1 MAIKVKLNNT
11 YLCAEIK
18 ISMSKKLLF
27 ISLCFI
33 SFFGHTQD
41 SLFVDLSSPFAA
53 IRTHLYYLQ
62 EDHYDEHMASRP
74 FKLEGVSDEE
84 AIKHAIQLK
93 QAWDGEG
100 TYIDMELLPKE
111 PNFKDSVRNKYHY
124 VIDKHHPAIYL
135 ERKNGQWL
143 YSKSSLNGIEE
154 LHDEIFPF
162 GTDKLLQLLPK
173 IGTRKVMGL
182 YLYQYIGILI
192 LALISVLTH
201 KVFSILFEEIITR
214 LLMNAGYERLADHF
228 MMPVARPI
236 SLFVVILLLRIFLPV
251 LQLPPDTAHW
261 IMLALKALLPL
272 FGTIVFY
279 RLVDVLAMYL
289 EKLAKR
295 TESTLDDQLVPLLR
309 KTLKTFVVGIGTLFV
324 LQNLDIPIIPLLT
337 GLSIGGLAFALAAQ
351 DTIKNFFGS
360 LMIFIDRP
368 FQIGDWITT
377 GEIDGSVE
385 EVGFRS
391 SRIRTFRNSLM
402 YVPNS
407 KLADSVID
415 NHGMRQ
421 YRRFYTQI
429 AVTYD
434 TPPELINVFVE
445 GLKKIVENHP
455 DTRKDYYNVF
465 FNDMA
470 AFSLNIMFYIFFEVP
485 DWTAELKARHEVLIE
500 IMKLGNELGVNF
512 AFPTQTLHMENFPGK
527 ESLSP
532 KYDSPAELN
541 QRMTAFFENQK

>member
-1 MAIKVKLNNT
+1 MTKQ
-11 YLCAEIK
+11 
-18 ISMSKKLLF
+18 LLF

-41 SLFVDLSSPFAA
+41 SLFVDLSSPYGS
-53 IRTHLYYLQ
+53 IRTHLFYLQ
-62 EDHYDEHMASRP
+62 DEHYDEIKAAQP
-74 FKLEGVSDEE
+74 FIQSGVSEE
-84 AIKHAIQLK
+84 LAIKTAIQLK

-100 TYIDMELLPKE
+100 TYITMETIPKD
-111 PNFKDSVRNKYHY
+111 PNYRDSIRNRNQY
-124 VIDKHHPAIYL
+124 IINEHHPAIL
-135 ERKNGQWL
+135 LVKQNDQWI
-143 YSKSSLNGIEE
+143 YAKSSFAAIEDF
-154 LHDEIFPF
+154 HDEIFPF

-173 IGTRKVMGL
+173 IGTRKIMGL

-192 LALISVLTH
+192 LTLLSVLIH
-201 KVFSILFEEIITR
+201 KVFSVLFEEIITR
-214 LLMNAGYERLADHF
+214 LLMKAGYEKLADHF

-251 LQLPPDTAHW
+251 LQLPPDTSHW
-261 IMLALKALLPL
+261 VMLILKALLPL

-279 RLVDVLAMYL
+279 RLVDILSMYL
-289 EKLAKR
+289 EHLAKK

-309 KTLKTFVVGIGTLFV
+309 KTLKTFVVGVGTLFI
-324 LQNLDIPIIPLLT
+324 LENLDIPIIPLLT

-368 FQIGDWITT
+368 FQIGDWITS
-377 GEIDGSVE
+377 GDIDGSVE

-402 YVPNS
+402 YVPNG

-434 TPPELINVFVE
+434 TPPELINTFVE
-445 GLKKIVENHP
+445 GLRKIVETHP
-455 DTRKDYYNVF
+455 DTRKDYYNVY

-485 DWTAELKARHEVLIE
+485 DWGAELKARHEVLMQIL
-500 IMKLGNELGVNF
+500 KLGNELGVNF
-512 AFPTQTLHMENFPGK
+512 AFPTQTLHMENFPGQQ
-527 ESLSP
+527 SLSP
-532 KYDSPAELN
+532 SYTSQDEAN
-541 QRMTAFFENQK
+541 QKMAAFFENQK

>member
-1 MAIKVKLNNT
+1 MTKQ
-11 YLCAEIK
+11 
-18 ISMSKKLLF
+18 LLF
-27 ISLCFI
+27 ISLCL
-33 SFFGHTQD
+33 SAFFCQSQD
-41 SLFVDLSSPFAA
+41 SLYVDLSSPYGS
-53 IRTHLYYLQ
+53 IRTHLFYLQ
-62 EDHYDEHMASRP
+62 ESHYNEINAAQP
-74 FKLEGVSDEE
+74 FLHPGVSTEE
-84 AIKHAIQLK
+84 AIKKAIELK

-100 TYIDMELLPKE
+100 TFINMEELPRDANHID
-111 PNFKDSVRNKYHY
+111 STRNRYHY
-124 VIDKHHPAIYL
+124 VIDKHHPAIFL
-135 ERKNGQWL
+135 EKKNGKWL
-143 YSKSSLNGIEE
+143 YAKSSFPVIEE
-154 LHDEIFPF
+154 FHDNVFPF
-162 GTDKLLQLLPK
+162 GTDKLLDLLPK
-173 IGTRKVMGL
+173 VGTRKIMGL
-182 YLYQYIGILI
+182 YLYQYLGILI
-192 LALISVLTH
+192 LALVSVLVH
-201 KVFSILFEEIITR
+201 KVFSVLFEEIITR
-214 LLMNAGYERLADHF
+214 LLLKAGYERLADHF
-228 MMPVARPI
+228 MLPVAKPI
-236 SLFVVILLLRIFLPV
+236 SLFVVILLLRVFIPV
-251 LQLPPDTAHW
+251 LQLPPDTSHW
-261 IMLALKALLPL
+261 IMLAIKALLPL

-289 EKLAKR
+289 ENLAQR

-309 KTLKTFVVGIGTLFV
+309 KTLKTFVVGIGTLFI

-368 FQIGDWITT
+368 FQIGDWITS

-402 YVPNS
+402 YVPNG
-407 KLADSVID
+407 KLADSTID

-434 TPPELINVFVE
+434 TPPELINTFVE
-445 GLKKIVENHP
+445 GLRKIVENHP

-470 AFSLNIMFYIFFEVP
+470 SFSLNIMFYIFFEVP

-500 IMKLGNELGVNF
+500 ILKLGKELGVHF
-512 AFPTQTLHMENFPGK
+512 AFPTQTLHMENFPGQQ
-527 ESLSP
+527 SLSP
-532 KYDSPAELN
+532 SYESPEEMNKKMAAYFSTQN
-541 QRMTAFFENQK
+541 QNS